1 MRREFKA
8 IACFECK
15 PDELMDTWPEW
26 CVKILEFAKME
37 SVSHPYIKRL
47 LKRLEEADKYSD
59 PQGE

>member
-1 MRREFKA
+1 
-8 IACFECK
+8 
-15 PDELMDTWPEW
+15 MDTWPAEW

-37 SVSHPYIKRL
+37 SVSRPYIKRL